1 MTERNALSRL
11 RAGYFVRA
19 RLVFVPLTFA
29 AVSGCASAPAGTI
42 GAALGQRTDHRLF
55 VRSAPPGEGADR
67 AGLGED
73 DEILAID
80 GRDVHV
86 MTEEEIRSAVR
97 GPVGSTLVVKVQRG
111 DDRRDVTVVR
121 SPIKR

>member
-1 MTERNALSRL
+1 MYFI
-11 RAGYFVRA
+11 RAS
-19 RLVFVPLTFA
+19 LVFVSLTFG
-29 AVSGCASAPAGTI
+29 AVSGCASAPPGTI
-42 GAALGQRTDHRLF
+42 GATLGQRTDHRLF

-97 GPVGSTLVVKVQRG
+97 GPVGSTLVVTVRRG
-111 DDRRDVTVVR
+111 DEKRDVTVVR

>member
-1 MTERNALSRL
+1 MTESNALARL
-11 RAGYFVRA
+11 RTVYFIRGA
-19 RLVFVPLTFA
+19 LVFVPLTFS
-29 AVSGCASAPAGTI
+29 AVSGCASPPPGTI

-55 VRSAPPGEGADR
+55 VRSVPPGEGADR

-97 GPVGSTLVVKVQRG
+97 GPVGSTLVVTVQRG
-111 DDRRDVTVVR
+111 DDRRDVTILR
-121 SPIKR
+121 TPTKR